1 MKNKNNE
8 RWKHLSKIKL
18 IPLGGA
24 RENGKNMYVVEVDD
38 RIYILDCGLSYPE
51 GELFGIDSIIP
62 DYTYLLDNQDKIAG
76 VFLSHGH
83 EDSIGGLPYFL
94 QEFDVP
100 VFGSKLTIELAKLF
114 VKEAKVKADFSQFH
128 IVDED
133 MEVDFEQ
140 ETIRFFRVTHSIPDS
155 MGIALKTDEGNIIY
169 TGNFKFDQ
177 TAQGDYA
184 TDYSK
189 IIEFG
194 NEGVLAL
201 LSDSIE
207 ASAVSENDSDVNAQ
221 KEITR
226 TFQDAEGRIIV
237 IAVASNILRIQQ
249 VLNAAARTDRKVFL
263 TGKRIESILDIAIKA
278 GKLTLP
284 EDDMI
289 ISKKDLEKYDDH
301 EIVILETGTSGE
313 PMQSLRK
320 MATGHHP
327 QIQIHD
333 NDLAYIVTSPSLSME
348 VYVAD
353 TKNLV
358 YRSGGQ
364 VISISD
370 EIKNSGHGTPKDLQL
385 MINMLKPKYFI
396 PIQGPYSQLVAH
408 ADLAHLTGIDYQ
420 DIFII
425 SNGDILEYNKGKMSS
440 AGQVP
445 AANTLVDGMG
455 VGDIGNVVLRDRRLL
470 SEDGILVAV
479 ITIDRKKRTI
489 VAGPHIVTRGFV
501 FVKESKDLIEDA
513 NDIVT
518 KVIKKNL
525 KKNDFEWAD
534 LKGEIRDDLN
544 KYLYKQTGR
553 RPIILPVVMEVNQKR
568 WYDFK

>member
-1 MKNKNNE
+1 MSN
-8 RWKHLSKIKL
+8 IKL

-24 RENGKNMYVVEVDD
+24 RENGKNMYVVEVNDT
-38 RIYILDCGLSYPE
+38 IFILDCGLSYPE
-51 GELFGIDSIIP
+51 GEFLGIDSIIP
-62 DYTYLLDNQDKIAG
+62 DFTYLLENQDKIAG

-114 VKEAKVKADFSQFH
+114 VKEAKVDADFSEFH

-133 MEVDFEQ
+133 MEVAFNN
-140 ETIRFFRVTHSIPDS
+140 ETVRFFRVTHSIPDS
-155 MGIALKTDEGNIIY
+155 MGIAVKTDEGNIIY

-184 TDYSK
+184 TDYRK
-189 IIEFG
+189 IVELG
-194 NEGVLAL
+194 QEGVLAL
-201 LSDSIE
+201 LSDSSE
-207 ASAVSENDSDVNAQ
+207 AAAHVENDSDVNAQ
-221 KEITR
+221 KEIVT
-226 TFQDAEGRIIV
+226 TFQEAKSRIIV

-249 VLNAAARTDRKVFL
+249 VLNAAARTGRKVFL
-263 TGKRIESILDIAIKA
+263 TGKRIESILDIAIKS

-284 EDDMI
+284 EKDLI
-289 ISKKDLEKYDDH
+289 ITKKDLEHYEDNQ
-301 EIVILETGTSGE
+301 IVILETGTSGE
-313 PMQSLRK
+313 PMQALRR

-327 QIQIHD
+327 QIKIQKD
-333 NDLAYIVTSPSLSME
+333 DLCYVVTSPSLSME
-348 VYVAD
+348 VYVAE

-358 YRSGGQ
+358 YRAGGQ

-385 MINMLKPKYFI
+385 MINLLKPRYFI
-396 PIQGPYSQLVAH
+396 PIQGPYSLLVAH
-408 ADLAHLTGIDYQ
+408 ADLAHLTGMDYKN
-420 DIFII
+420 IFII
-425 SNGDILEYNKGKMSS
+425 SNGDVLEYRKGKMSQ

-479 ITIDRKKRTI
+479 ITIDRKNRTI

-525 KKNDFEWAD
+525 KENDFEWND
-534 LKGEIRDDLN
+534 LKGDIRDELS
-544 KYLYKQTGR
+544 KYLFKQTGR
-553 RPIILPVVMEVNQKR
+553 RPIILPVVMEINQKR
-568 WYDFK
+568 WYDFE